1 MYDTAFVTI
10 YEKQKLKV
18 YSYVL
23 NKTKDPT
30 LAEDITSENFVKFLK
45 GLQENRD
52 ILAYAAAWL
61 YRVASN
67 LIIDQY
73 RCAYY
78 SKTTSESEEL

>member
-10 YEKQKLKV
+10 YEKQKLKI

-30 LAEDITSENFVKFLK
+30 LAEDITSETFVKFLK